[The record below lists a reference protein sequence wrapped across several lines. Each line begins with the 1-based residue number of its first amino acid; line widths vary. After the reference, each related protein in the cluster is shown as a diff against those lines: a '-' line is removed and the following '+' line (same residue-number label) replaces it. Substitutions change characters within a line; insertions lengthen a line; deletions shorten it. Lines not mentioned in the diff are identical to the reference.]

1 MLSLIN
7 RGKYVKTVEDEFQHL
22 IGRLRALL
30 SQILDVNGE
39 VIIADPNLAVVPV
52 GAVQDYAGTTAPS
65 GWLICD
71 GSQVSRVTY
80 KSLFDV
86 IGVAFGVGDGSTT
99 FNIPDARQKFIL
111 GKAASGTGATL
122 GSSGGAIDHTHTM
135 GAHTHSIGSGGSHS
149 HTVNSHAHSG
159 PSHSHSFSGTTDDG
173 SGSAGGATSG
183 ADIFPSLSN
192 HTHAY
197 SGTTGA
203 EGTGNTGS
211 SSPGTDSQGSHDH
224 GGSTGSASAGTSGTA
239 NPPYL
244 SLNKIVF
251 TGVAA

>member
-71 GSQVSRVTY
+71 GY
-80 KSLFDV
+80 
-86 IGVAFGVGDGSTT
+86 GSTT